1 MRITWIISP
10 DVSGG
15 DWNMT
20 DRKQQKIRNG
30 GNTAWMKKQ
39 NRKQNRCAGWNPCHS
54 HRDGSVVSFLAAD
67 MADTVSSD
75 SNRVHKIYW
84 NHRDQPCRMG
94 QVWIYFVDMMILLSA
109 FCNFYPYARSIVL
122 GEDWPDT
129 KTFYRKRAARILP
142 SYYFMLAIDLFFY
155 ILPGHKYRN
164 VGALCKDI
172 VTHVFC
178 VAPNWSDTYI
188 STSFNGVLWTV
199 QMEVIYYLL
208 LPWIARLFR
217 KWAFATYSVML
228 MISVTSTA
236 VILNCFA
243 GKERNYGNNILTF
256 MGIYANGMLCCILYV
271 MWKKYVT
278 ENKYSRLAGTVI
290 SVLCIFLMNGMI
302 HKYDGDVNLQAV
314 QLQSRLVQSFLFALF
329 LFSTACAGEYYQKL
343 YSNRVASLFCKFSYN
358 LYLWHQMIAV
368 WLKEK
373 RIPYWSGD
381 TPPNM
386 TGDRVWQ
393 WKYQILIIVVSAAV
407 AVAVTLIVEIPA
419 ARYLLKD
426 RDSHKEEGKQHD
438 RI

>member
-1 MRITWIISP
+1 
-10 DVSGG
+10 
-15 DWNMT
+15 
-20 DRKQQKIRNG
+20 
-30 GNTAWMKKQ
+30 
-39 NRKQNRCAGWNPCHS
+39 
-54 HRDGSVVSFLAAD
+54 

-84 NHRDQPCRMG
+84 THGDQPSWMG
-94 QVWIYFVDMMILLSA
+94 QIWIRFCGYDDSAQRVLQFLSLCQIYCSGRGLAGYEEILQKEGSKNTA
-109 FCNFYPYARSIVL
+109 FLLFYVGDRSV
-122 GEDWPDT
+122 
-129 KTFYRKRAARILP
+129 
-142 SYYFMLAIDLFFY
+142 FY
-155 ILPGHKYRN
+155 ILPWHKYRN

-278 ENKYSRLAGTVI
+278 ENKYSQLAGTVL
-290 SVLCIFLMNGMI
+290 SVLCIFLMNGVI
-302 HKYDGDVNLQAV
+302 HKYYGDVNLQAV

>member
-1 MRITWIISP
+1 MLDGIRAIAIGMVVWFHFWQQTWLTPYLRIPTEYTKYIGLTEI
-10 DVSGG
+10 
-15 DWNMT
+15 NL
-20 DRKQQKIRNG
+20 
-30 GNTAWMKKQ
+30 
-39 NRKQNRCAGWNPCHS
+39 AGWV
-54 HRDGSVVSFLAAD
+54 RYGFV
-67 MADTVSSD
+67 
-75 SNRVHKIYW
+75 
-84 NHRDQPCRMG
+84 
-94 QVWIYFVDMMILLSA
+94 FVDMMILLSA
-109 FCNFYPYARSIVL
+109 FCNFY
-122 GEDWPDT
+122 
-129 KTFYRKRAARILP
+129 P

-155 ILPGHKYRN
+155 ILPLHKYRN

-256 MGIYANGMLCCILYV
+256 MGIYANGMLCCILHV